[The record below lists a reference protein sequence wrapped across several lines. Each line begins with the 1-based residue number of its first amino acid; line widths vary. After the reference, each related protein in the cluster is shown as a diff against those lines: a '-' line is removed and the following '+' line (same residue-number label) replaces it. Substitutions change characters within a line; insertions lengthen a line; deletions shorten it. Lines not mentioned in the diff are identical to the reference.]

1 MKRNRTKFY
10 LISALVFAVIFIF
23 NLTACGAVV
32 PVAWVRLDAGGG
44 QVYYTADMYAMNG
57 AHIYLY
63 ENETDNSPVIE
74 ISFSPRILGADT
86 VDDIRTTTVD
96 VSGPYAM
103 YITVYKNNSIY
114 SEEKAF
120 YLNGAEIPLVPDRSD
135 DTYAS
140 FKTLEFQNFG
150 LIRGN
155 PNGKINGVVNV
166 IEYK

>member
-1 MKRNRTKFY
+1 MKKVLSVLIIFTICICVCG
-10 LISALVFAVIFIF
+10 ISA
-23 NLTACGAVV
+23 CGSVV
-32 PVAWVRLDAGGG
+32 PVAWIRLEAGGG
-44 QVYYTADMYAMNG
+44 QVYYTADMYAITG

-86 VDDIRTTTVD
+86 VDGVRTTTVD
-96 VSGPYAM
+96 ISGPYAM
-103 YITVYKNNSIY
+103 YITVNKNNSIY
-114 SEEKAF
+114 SDDKAF
-120 YLNGAEIPLVPDRSD
+120 YLNGAETPLVPDRFDES
-135 DTYAS
+135 YAS